1 MNINEALKRAISLH
15 NENRISEA
23 EALYKSVLKSE
34 PNHPIASV
42 LHAKILLQTGRPNKV
57 GEILKTVIRQ
67 HAYYMQAHN
76 AMGEFYESK
85 KEKLKALRCYK
96 KALMLEPAQSAPLV
110 AIGNIMQNL
119 DSYSDAENPK
129 IFEVYK
135 RAVINQPKFIPAL
148 NNCAAIQLKMLLP
161 NEALN
166 TINNVLSFSP
176 NNIRANA
183 YKTIIL
189 QGLGKESE
197 ADELIGFGKLIQTT
211 SLQLNKPDQ
220 NLVVFNEKLKKVILN
235 HPNFTSDWDP
245 AKRAIRGGAVVPR
258 LFDYNHPILKKLE
271 VGIVNAVGNYMAR
284 LEDQEN
290 HPFLGYKP
298 TRYTIDI
305 WANILGSNDH
315 QSSHIHNQGW
325 MSGVYYVSL
334 PENSLEDNS
343 YAGWIEFNRP
353 GYGLP
358 ALGGDDHIKKLAPK
372 AGMIV
377 MFPSY
382 VWHGTIPFTSQGT
395 RISIAF
401 DVHADDN

>member
-1 MNINEALKRAISLH
+1 MNINDALKRAISHH
-15 NENRISEA
+15 NENRTSEA
-23 EALYKSVLKSE
+23 EALYRSVLE
-34 PNHPIASV
+34 FEINHPIASV
-42 LHAKILLQTGRPNKV
+42 LLAKILLQTGRLNEVEK
-57 GEILKTVIRQ
+57 ILKNVISR
-67 HAYYMQAHN
+67 HAYYMQAYN
-76 AMGEFYESK
+76 AMGDFYENK
-85 KEKLKALRCYK
+85 KEKLNAVSCYK

-110 AIGNIMQNL
+110 AIGNIMQNP
-119 DSYSDAENPK
+119 DIYSDADNPK
-129 IFEVYK
+129 ILEVYK
-135 RAVINQPKFIPAL
+135 RAVTNQPKFLPAL

-161 NEALN
+161 DDALN
-166 TINNVLSFSP
+166 TINTVLSFSP

-183 YKTIIL
+183 YKTIAL
-189 QGLGKESE
+189 QGLGRKSE

-211 SLQLNKPDQ
+211 KLQLNASDQ
-220 NLVVFNEKLKKVILN
+220 NLMAFNEKLKTVILK

-271 VGIVNAVGNYMAR
+271 AAIVNAVGNYMKN
-284 LEDQEN
+284 LQNKEN
-290 HPFLGYKP
+290 HPFLGFKP

-334 PENSLEDNS
+334 PENSVEDNP
-343 YAGWIEFNRP
+343 YAGWLEFNRP

-358 ALGGDDHIKKLAPK
+358 ALGGEKNIEKVAPK

-382 VWHGTIPFTSQGT
+382 VWHGTIPFISQDT

-401 DVHADDN
+401 DIHADYG

>member
-1 MNINEALKRAISLH
+1 MNINDALKRAISHH

-23 EALYKSVLKSE
+23 EALYRSVLE
-34 PNHPIASV
+34 FEINHPIASV
-42 LHAKILLQTGRPNKV
+42 LLAKILLQTGRLNEVEK
-57 GEILKTVIRQ
+57 ILKTVISQ
-67 HAYYMQAHN
+67 HAYYMQAYN
-76 AMGEFYESK
+76 AMGDFYENK
-85 KEKLKALRCYK
+85 KEKLNALSFYK

-110 AIGNIMQNL
+110 AIGNIMQNP
-119 DSYSDAENPK
+119 DIYSDEDNPK
-129 IFEVYK
+129 ILEVYK
-135 RAVINQPKFIPAL
+135 RAVTNQPQFLPAL

-161 NEALN
+161 DEALN

-189 QGLGKESE
+189 QSLGKESE

-211 SLQLNKPDQ
+211 ELQLNTSDQ
-220 NLVVFNEKLKKVILN
+220 DLMAFNEKLKKVILK
-235 HPNFTSDWDP
+235 HPNLTSDWDP

-271 VGIVNAVGNYMAR
+271 VAIVNAVGNYTTN
-284 LEDQEN
+284 LQNKEN
-290 HPFLGYKP
+290 HPFLGFKP

-305 WANILGSNDH
+305 WANVLGPNHH

-334 PENSLEDNS
+334 PENSVEDNP
-343 YAGWIEFNRP
+343 YAGWLEFNRP

-358 ALGGDDHIKKLAPK
+358 ALGGEKNIERIAPK

-382 VWHGTIPFTSQGT
+382 VWHGTIPFTSQDT

-401 DVHADDN
+401 DIHADYG

>member
-1 MNINEALKRAISLH
+1 MNINDALKRAISHH

-23 EALYKSVLKSE
+23 EALYRSVLE
-34 PNHPIASV
+34 FEINHPIASV
-42 LHAKILLQTGRPNKV
+42 LLAKILLQTGRLNEVEK
-57 GEILKTVIRQ
+57 ILKNVISH
-67 HAYYMQAHN
+67 HAYYMQAYN
-76 AMGEFYESK
+76 AMGDFYENK
-85 KEKLKALRCYK
+85 KEKLNALSCYK

-110 AIGNIMQNL
+110 AIGNIMQ
-119 DSYSDAENPK
+119 SPEFYSDSDNPK
-129 IFEVYK
+129 ILEVYK
-135 RAVINQPKFIPAL
+135 RAVTNQPKFLPAL

-161 NEALN
+161 DDALN

-183 YKTIIL
+183 YKTITL
-189 QGLGKESE
+189 QGLGRESE
-197 ADELIGFGKLIQTT
+197 ANELIGFGKLIQTT
-211 SLQLNKPDQ
+211 KLQLNASDQ
-220 NLVVFNEKLKKVILN
+220 DLMAFNEKLKTVILK

-271 VGIVNAVGNYMAR
+271 AAIVNAVGNYMKNLR
-284 LEDQEN
+284 NKEN
-290 HPFLGYKP
+290 HPFLGFKP
-298 TRYTIDI
+298 TRYSIDI

-334 PENSLEDNS
+334 PENSVEDNP
-343 YAGWIEFNRP
+343 YAGWLEFNRP

-358 ALGGDDHIKKLAPK
+358 ALGGEKNIKRIAPK

-382 VWHGTIPFTSQGT
+382 VWHGTIPFTSQDT

-401 DVHADDN
+401 DIHADYG

>member
-1 MNINEALKRAISLH
+1 MNINDALKRAISHH

-23 EALYKSVLKSE
+23 EALYRSVLKFE
-34 PNHPIASV
+34 INHPIASV
-42 LHAKILLQTGRPNKV
+42 LLAKILLQTGRLNEVEK
-57 GEILKTVIRQ
+57 ILKTVINQ
-67 HAYYMQAHN
+67 HAYYMQAYN
-76 AMGEFYESK
+76 ALGDFYENK
-85 KEKLKALRCYK
+85 KEKLNALSCYK

-110 AIGNIMQNL
+110 AIGNIMQNP
-119 DSYSDAENPK
+119 DIYSDADNPK
-129 IFEVYK
+129 ILEIYK
-135 RAVINQPKFIPAL
+135 RAVANQPKFLPAL

-161 NEALN
+161 NDALN
-166 TINNVLSFSP
+166 TIDNVLSFSP

-211 SLQLNKPDQ
+211 ELQLNTSDQ
-220 NLVVFNEKLKKVILN
+220 DLMAFNEKLKKVILK
-235 HPNFTSDWDP
+235 HPNLTSDWDP

-271 VGIVNAVGNYMAR
+271 VAIVNAVGNYMTN
-284 LEDQEN
+284 LKNKKN
-290 HPFLGYKP
+290 HPFLGFKP

-305 WANILGSNDH
+305 WANVLGSNDH

-334 PENSLEDNS
+334 PENSVEDNP
-343 YAGWIEFNRP
+343 YAGWLEFNRP

-358 ALGGDDHIKKLAPK
+358 ALGGEKNIEKIAPK

-382 VWHGTIPFTSQGT
+382 VWHGTIPFTSQDT

-401 DVHADDN
+401 DIHADYG

>member
-1 MNINEALKRAISLH
+1 MNINDALKQAISHH

-23 EALYKSVLKSE
+23 EALYRSVLE
-34 PNHPIASV
+34 FEINHPIASV
-42 LHAKILLQTGRPNKV
+42 LLAKILLQTGRLNEVEK
-57 GEILKTVIRQ
+57 ILKTVISQ
-67 HAYYMQAHN
+67 HAYYMQAYN
-76 AMGEFYESK
+76 AMGDFYENK
-85 KEKLKALRCYK
+85 KEKLNALSFYK

-110 AIGNIMQNL
+110 AIGNIMQNP
-119 DSYSDAENPK
+119 DIYSDEDNPK
-129 IFEVYK
+129 ILEVYK
-135 RAVINQPKFIPAL
+135 RAVTNQPQFLPAL

-161 NEALN
+161 DEALN

-211 SLQLNKPDQ
+211 ELQLNTSDQ
-220 NLVVFNEKLKKVILN
+220 DLMAFNEKLKKVILK

-271 VGIVNAVGNYMAR
+271 VAIVNAVGNYTTN
-284 LEDQEN
+284 LQNKEN
-290 HPFLGYKP
+290 HPFLGFKP

-305 WANILGSNDH
+305 WANVLGPNHH

-334 PENSLEDNS
+334 PENSVEDNP
-343 YAGWIEFNRP
+343 YAGWLEFNRP

-358 ALGGDDHIKKLAPK
+358 ALGGEKNIERIAPK

-382 VWHGTIPFTSQGT
+382 VWHGTIPFTSQDT

-401 DVHADDN
+401 DIHADYG

>member
-1 MNINEALKRAISLH
+1 MNINNALKQAIFHH

-23 EALYKSVLKSE
+23 ESLYRSVLE
-34 PNHPIASV
+34 FEINHPIASV
-42 LHAKILLQTGRPNKV
+42 LLAKILLQTGRLNEVEK
-57 GEILKTVIRQ
+57 ILKTVISQ
-67 HAYYMQAHN
+67 HAYYMQAYN
-76 AMGEFYESK
+76 AMGDFYENK
-85 KEKLKALRCYK
+85 KEKLNALSFYK
-96 KALMLEPAQSAPLV
+96 KALILEPAQSAPLV
-110 AIGNIMQNL
+110 AIGNIMQNP
-119 DSYSDAENPK
+119 DIYSDEDNPK
-129 IFEVYK
+129 ILEVYK
-135 RAVINQPKFIPAL
+135 RAVTNQPQFLPAL

-161 NEALN
+161 DEALN

-197 ADELIGFGKLIQTT
+197 ANELIGFGKLIQTT
-211 SLQLNKPDQ
+211 ELQLNTSDQ
-220 NLVVFNEKLKKVILN
+220 DLMAFNEKLKKVILK

-271 VGIVNAVGNYMAR
+271 VAIVNAVGNYTTN
-284 LEDQEN
+284 LQNKEN
-290 HPFLGYKP
+290 HPFLGFKP
-298 TRYTIDI
+298 KRYTIDI
-305 WANILGSNDH
+305 WANVLGSNDH

-334 PENSLEDNS
+334 PENSVEDNP
-343 YAGWIEFNRP
+343 YAGWLEFNRP

-358 ALGGDDHIKKLAPK
+358 ALGGEKNIERIAPK

-382 VWHGTIPFTSQGT
+382 VWHGTIPFTSQDT

-401 DVHADDN
+401 DIHADYG

>member
-1 MNINEALKRAISLH
+1 MNINDALKQAISHH

-23 EALYKSVLKSE
+23 EALYRSVLE
-34 PNHPIASV
+34 FEINHPIASV
-42 LHAKILLQTGRPNKV
+42 LLAKILLQTGRLNEVEK
-57 GEILKTVIRQ
+57 ILKTVISQ
-67 HAYYMQAHN
+67 HAYYMQAYN
-76 AMGEFYESK
+76 AMGDFYENK
-85 KEKLKALRCYK
+85 KEKLNALSFYK

-110 AIGNIMQNL
+110 AIGNIMQNP
-119 DSYSDAENPK
+119 DIYSDEDNPK
-129 IFEVYK
+129 ILEVYK
-135 RAVINQPKFIPAL
+135 RAVTNQPQFLPAL

-161 NEALN
+161 DEALN

-211 SLQLNKPDQ
+211 ELQLNTSDQ
-220 NLVVFNEKLKKVILN
+220 DLMAFNEKLKKVILK

-271 VGIVNAVGNYMAR
+271 VAIVNAVGNYMTN
-284 LEDQEN
+284 LQNKEN
-290 HPFLGYKP
+290 HPFLGFKP

-305 WANILGSNDH
+305 WANVLGSNDH

-334 PENSLEDNS
+334 PENSVEDNP
-343 YAGWIEFNRP
+343 YAGWLEFNRP

-358 ALGGDDHIKKLAPK
+358 ALGGEKNIERIAPK

-382 VWHGTIPFTSQGT
+382 VWHGTIPFTSQDT

-401 DVHADDN
+401 DIHADYG

>member
-1 MNINEALKRAISLH
+1 MNINDALKRAIYHH

-23 EALYKSVLKSE
+23 EALYRSVLE
-34 PNHPIASV
+34 FEINHPIASV
-42 LHAKILLQTGRPNKV
+42 LLAKILLQTSRLNEVEK
-57 GEILKTVIRQ
+57 ILKTVISQ
-67 HAYYMQAHN
+67 HAYYMQAYN
-76 AMGEFYESK
+76 AMGDFYENK
-85 KEKLKALRCYK
+85 KEKLNALSFYK

-110 AIGNIMQNL
+110 AIGNIMQNP
-119 DSYSDAENPK
+119 DIYSDEDNPK
-129 IFEVYK
+129 ILEVYK
-135 RAVINQPKFIPAL
+135 RAVTNQPQFLPAL

-161 NEALN
+161 DEALN

-189 QGLGKESE
+189 QGLGKEIE

-211 SLQLNKPDQ
+211 ELQLNTSDQ
-220 NLVVFNEKLKKVILN
+220 NLMAFNEKLKKVILK

-271 VGIVNAVGNYMAR
+271 VAIVNAVGNYTTN
-284 LEDQEN
+284 LQNKEN
-290 HPFLGYKP
+290 HPFLGFKP

-305 WANILGSNDH
+305 WANVLGSNDH

-334 PENSLEDNS
+334 PENLVEDNP
-343 YAGWIEFNRP
+343 YAGWLEFNRP

-358 ALGGDDHIKKLAPK
+358 ALGGEKNIERIAPK

-382 VWHGTIPFTSQGT
+382 VWHGTIPFTSQDT

-401 DVHADDN
+401 DIHADYG

>member
-1 MNINEALKRAISLH
+1 MNINDALKQAISHH

-23 EALYKSVLKSE
+23 EALYRSVLE
-34 PNHPIASV
+34 FEINHPIASV
-42 LHAKILLQTGRPNKV
+42 LLAKILLQTGRLNEVEK
-57 GEILKTVIRQ
+57 ILKTVISQ
-67 HAYYMQAHN
+67 HAYYMQAYN
-76 AMGEFYESK
+76 AMGDFYENK
-85 KEKLKALRCYK
+85 KEKLNALSFYK

-110 AIGNIMQNL
+110 AIGNIMQNP
-119 DSYSDAENPK
+119 DIYSDEDNPK
-129 IFEVYK
+129 ILEVYK
-135 RAVINQPKFIPAL
+135 RAVTNQPQFLPAL

-161 NEALN
+161 DEALN

-189 QGLGKESE
+189 QSLGKESE

-211 SLQLNKPDQ
+211 ELQLNTSDQ
-220 NLVVFNEKLKKVILN
+220 DLMAFNEKLKKVILK

-271 VGIVNAVGNYMAR
+271 VAIVNAVGNYMTN
-284 LEDQEN
+284 LQNKEN
-290 HPFLGYKP
+290 HPFLGFKP

-305 WANILGSNDH
+305 WANVLGSNDH

-334 PENSLEDNS
+334 PENSVEDNP
-343 YAGWIEFNRP
+343 YAGWLEFNRP

-358 ALGGDDHIKKLAPK
+358 ALGGEKNIERIAPK

-382 VWHGTIPFTSQGT
+382 VWHGTIPFTSQDT

-401 DVHADDN
+401 DIHADYG

>member
-1 MNINEALKRAISLH
+1 MNINDALKRAISH
-15 NENRISEA
+15 HSENRISEA
-23 EALYKSVLKSE
+23 EALYRSVLE
-34 PNHPIASV
+34 FEINHPVASV
-42 LHAKILLQTGRPNKV
+42 LLAKILLQTGRLNEVEK
-57 GEILKTVIRQ
+57 ILKTVISQ
-67 HAYYMQAHN
+67 HAYYMQAYN
-76 AMGEFYESK
+76 AMGDFYENK
-85 KEKLKALRCYK
+85 KEKLNALSFYK

-110 AIGNIMQNL
+110 AIGNIMQNP
-119 DSYSDAENPK
+119 DIYSDEDNPK
-129 IFEVYK
+129 ILEVYK
-135 RAVINQPKFIPAL
+135 RAVTNQPQFLPAL

-161 NEALN
+161 DEALN

-189 QGLGKESE
+189 QSLGKESE

-211 SLQLNKPDQ
+211 ELQLNTSNQ
-220 NLVVFNEKLKKVILN
+220 NLMAFNEKLKKVILK
-235 HPNFTSDWDP
+235 HPNLTSDWDP

-271 VGIVNAVGNYMAR
+271 VAIVNAVGNYTTN
-284 LEDQEN
+284 LQNKEN
-290 HPFLGYKP
+290 HPFLGFKP

-305 WANILGSNDH
+305 WANVLGPNHH

-334 PENSLEDNS
+334 PENSVEDNP
-343 YAGWIEFNRP
+343 YAGWLEFNRP

-358 ALGGDDHIKKLAPK
+358 ALGGEKNIERIAPK

-382 VWHGTIPFTSQGT
+382 VWHGTIPFTSQDT

-401 DVHADDN
+401 DIHADYG